1 MIYTQIMEVFV
12 QYYFSSYII
21 SSELFNLFLIEQTSQ
36 QKYKKSIQC
45 RNYLKSTYLGKEG
58 RG

>member
-1 MIYTQIMEVFV
+1 MEVFV
-12 QYYFSSYII
+12 QYYFSRYII